1 MQELSDRDLV
11 KRCLKGDRK
20 AFEILVDRYQKP
32 VFNLALRMV
41 SDTDDAADLTQAV
54 FIKAYE
60 KLKSYNDRYKF
71 FSWLYKIAVNTSLN
85 FLEQKKRRDLL
96 GDRDIPQEPVV
107 EAELEASERI
117 QKLEDAILELRTEFR
132 IVIVLRHFHDL
143 SYEEMSQ
150 ILDIPE
156 KTVKSRLFS
165 ARQMLREILLR
176 RGLTE

>member
-1 MQELSDRDLV
+1 MQELPDRDLV

-20 AFEILVDRYQKP
+20 AFEVLVDRYQKP

-117 QKLEDAILELRTEFR
+117 QMLEDAILELRTEFR

-176 RGLTE
+176 SGLMD